1 MWYLFGPRDIY
12 ELITWTTLSVQT
24 IIFYKPFKFLST
36 MKKLLFGLLATVMLV
51 CSANAQT
58 KLSTA
63 KKAAIDAQMITL
75 VHLTAQTTYKSGM
88 SQADFIKQTESTQPK
103 KKRRCCKAIQ
113 ICLDWNLGL

>member
-1 MWYLFGPRDIY
+1 
-12 ELITWTTLSVQT
+12 
-24 IIFYKPFKFLST
+24 
-36 MKKLLFGLLATVMLV
+36 MLV

-88 SQADFIKQTESTQPK
+88 SQADFIKQTYESTQPK
-103 KKRRCCKAIQ
+103 KKRRCCKSYTNMPRLEPRIVK
-113 ICLDWNLGL
+113 L